1 MYKKNGNFTLCLQD
15 NVYQEHN
22 QDVTDDLLN
31 SVKEQFDIVL
41 LAFPD
46 GPSHHEIEDM
56 VFGVGKS
63 PQDRPNTVGVR

>member
-1 MYKKNGNFTLCLQD
+1 MYKKIGNFTLCLQD

-22 QDVTDDLLN
+22 QDVTNDLLN
-31 SVKEQFDIVL
+31 SVKEQFDVVL

-56 VFGVGKS
+56 VFGVSKTS
-63 PQDRPNTVGVR
+63 PSRTKILGV